1 MPSNPRLSE
10 DLGYFQNHYQAAAL
24 RHPLHSAYLFGGFAW
39 QVLNFNDVPMG
50 MMTLFVGPCF
60 MSFCSFPVTSVV
72 LLHCLS
78 HMRKL

>member
-10 DLGYFQNHYQAAAL
+10 DLGYFQNHYQAALAL
-24 RHPLHSAYLFGGFAW
+24 IHLLCSAYLFGGVAW

-60 MSFCSFPVTSVV
+60 MSF
-72 LLHCLS
+72 
-78 HMRKL
+78 